1 MQEISTEVR
10 EAHGAPAQATQEQ
23 DRPTPTTPA
32 PESAPD
38 NQQRQQTRR
47 RPARIG
53 DIVVG
58 LGFAD
63 RDVVEAAASHAREA
77 GEQIGQVLI
86 ERGVISTDQLAVA
99 MAKRF
104 GLRHVAGEDLSF
116 DAAAAQLVSFTAAR
130 RMGAVPIAFA
140 SDGRLRVAVASP
152 DNYVALEDISMFTGM
167 QIEPVVVS
175 QEDLDNLLK
184 RLSVLDG
191 GELIEDETADLSA
204 SDSDTFDSPDDAP
217 TIKLVRSLIS
227 EAVDRSVS
235 DIHFAPEEGVLT
247 VRYRIDGVMIDAAR
261 IPRSQAPAVISRIKI
276 LADLDIS
283 EKRLPQD
290 GRIGLVIEGRRIDIR
305 VAVLPL
311 VEGESAVLRIL
322 DAGRSPLSLDD
333 LGMSAEDRARVE
345 KALERTHG
353 AILATGPTGSGKT
366 TSLYAL
372 MALVRSTESTMTTI
386 EDPVEYRL
394 SGINQIQVSER
405 AGLTFAT
412 GLRAIVRA
420 DPDVIMVGEI
430 RDRESAHI
438 AIDAALTGHQVL
450 STLHTNDSPSA
461 PMRLVDMGIEPYLV
475 AAAINCVIAQ
485 RLVRRLCTACRTP
498 VRVPG
503 QSVGLS
509 GGEIEI
515 FDSVGCSR
523 CRHTGYRGRL
533 GLYEV
538 MDLTEEVASAIVA
551 RATSHEIARIAISQG
566 MTTLR
571 DDGFAK
577 VRAGATTLV
586 ELGRVLG

>member
-1 MQEISTEVR
+1 MTETSTQVRDTHEAPVQGEQEQARS
-10 EAHGAPAQATQEQ
+10 AQA
-23 DRPTPTTPA
+23 P
-32 PESAPD
+32 
-38 NQQRQQTRR
+38 RR
-47 RPARIG
+47 RPARLG
-53 DIVVG
+53 DIVVT

-63 RDVVEAAASHAREA
+63 RDVVEAAAIHAREV
-77 GEQIGQVLI
+77 GQQIGQVLI
-86 ERGVISTDQLAVA
+86 ERGVITPDQLAVA

-104 GLRHVAGEDLSF
+104 NLHHVGSENLSF

-130 RMGAVPIAFA
+130 RMGAVPIAF
-140 SDGRLRVAVASP
+140 SDDNRLRVAVANP

-175 QEDLDNLLK
+175 QEDLDALLK

-191 GELIEDETADLSA
+191 GDLFDEESPLGAEEEATQ
-204 SDSDTFDSPDDAP
+204 FDSPDDAP

-227 EAVDRSVS
+227 DAVDRHVS
-235 DIHFAPEEGVLT
+235 DIHFAPEEGTLT
-247 VRYRIDGVMIDAAR
+247 VRYRIDGVMVDAAR
-261 IPRSQAPAVISRIKI
+261 IPRSQAPAVISRVKI

-333 LGMSAEDRARVE
+333 LGMHPDDRARVE
-345 KALERTHG
+345 TALQLTHG

-372 MALVRSTESTMTTI
+372 MELVRTPENTLTTI

-394 SGINQIQVSER
+394 HGVNQIQVSER

-450 STLHTNDSPSA
+450 STLHTNDAPSA

-475 AAAINCVIAQ
+475 ASGINCVIAQ
-485 RLVRRLCTACRTP
+485 RLVRRLCPTCKKP

-509 GGEIEI
+509 GGEVEI
-515 FDSVGCSR
+515 FEPGGCSL
-523 CRHTGYRGRL
+523 CRYTGYRGRL

-538 MDLTEEVASAIVA
+538 MDVTEEVGAAIVA
-551 RATSHEIARIAISQG
+551 RATSNEISRVAVSQG
-566 MTTLR
+566 MRTLR

-577 VRAGATTLV
+577 VRAGTTTLV
-586 ELGRVLG
+586 ELARVLG

>member
-1 MQEISTEVR
+1 MQEISTELR
-10 EAHGAPAQATQEQ
+10 EASPGPPEAGQGH
-23 DRPTPTTPA
+23 DRPPA
-32 PESAPD
+32 PTAPEGAQEG
-38 NQQRQQTRR
+38 QQREQTRR
-47 RPARIG
+47 RPARLG

-58 LGFAD
+58 LGFAE
-63 RDVVEAAASHAREA
+63 RDVVEAAAAHAREA
-77 GEQIGQVLI
+77 GEQIGQVLL

-104 GLRHVAGEDLSF
+104 GLRHVGGEDLSF

-130 RMGAVPIAFA
+130 RMGAVPFAFG
-140 SDGRLRVAVASP
+140 SDNRLRVAVASP

-175 QEDLDNLLK
+175 QEDLDALLK

-191 GELIEDETADLSA
+191 GELIEDEAPDGSA
-204 SDSDTFDSPDDAP
+204 QDEQFESPDDAP

-227 EAVDRSVS
+227 EAVDRHVS

-247 VRYRIDGVMIDAAR
+247 VRYRIDGVMVDAAR
-261 IPRSQAPAVISRIKI
+261 IPRSQAPAVISRVKI

-305 VAVLPL
+305 VAILPL

-333 LGMSAEDRARVE
+333 LGMIAEDRARVE
-345 KALERTHG
+345 RALERTHG
-353 AILATGPTGSGKT
+353 AILTTGPTGSGKT

-372 MALVRSTESTMTTI
+372 MELVRSPESTMTTI

-394 SGINQIQVSER
+394 AGINQIQVSER

-450 STLHTNDSPSA
+450 STLHTNDAPSA

-475 AAAINCVIAQ
+475 AAAINCVVAQ
-485 RLVRRLCTACRTP
+485 RLVRRLCTSCRAP

-503 QSVGLS
+503 QNVGLS
-509 GGEIEI
+509 GGEVEI
-515 FDSVGCSR
+515 FEAAGCSR

-538 MDLTEEVASAIVA
+538 MDLTEEIASAIVS
-551 RATSHEIARIAISQG
+551 RATPHEIERIAVGQG
-566 MTTLR
+566 MRTLR